1 MGLRTK
7 QVSKDVV
14 LDWSQSTLVNPPL
27 PPPNQ
32 PARKQ
37 NQKNPVQNQS
47 QSEPLNCPRCDST
60 NTKFCYFNNYN
71 KSQPRHFCKAC
82 KRHWTKGGTLRN
94 VPVGGGRK
102 NKRFSKSGGNN
113 IGKIINKVSPKMV
126 IQAQKPKQS
135 IQENRAYPND
145 VVLQGLMTTSS
156 PLLPPEIGAGV
167 NFSGGEMGSSIFAQG
182 LSFTYSAA
190 GFEFPATSS
199 ATWQVPSTISDEKSM
214 VINDVATTA
223 TNEASYWNWDDMDN
237 FVSGADLNIPWDD
250 DSEIKP

>member
-1 MGLRTK
+1 MGLSTK
-7 QVSKDVV
+7 QVSNDLV
-14 LDWSQSTLVNPPL
+14 LDWSQSTLITPP

-32 PARKQ
+32 TARKQ
-37 NQKNPVQNQS
+37 HQKNPDQNQS

-102 NKRFSKSGGNN
+102 NKRFSRSGGGGGNSV
-113 IGKIINKVSPKMV
+113 GKIINKANPKLV

-135 IQENRAYPND
+135 IQYQND
-145 VVLQGLMTTSS
+145 VVLQGLMTAS
-156 PLLPPEIGAGV
+156 PLPPPSSEITAGGM
-167 NFSGGEMGSSIFAQG
+167 FSGGEMGSSIFGQG
-182 LSFTYSAA
+182 LNFGYSAA

-199 ATWQVPSTISDEKSM
+199 SATWQVPTSTVSDEKSV
-214 VINDVATTA
+214 VINDVASTT
-223 TNEASYWNWDDMDN
+223 TPYWNWDDMDN
-237 FVSGADLNIPWDD
+237 FVSAADLNIPWDD
-250 DSEIKP
+250 DSEI